1 MSHRVGRM
9 SRGKNCGPFRFR
21 DTISPSPPQP
31 LDPKIARL
39 RAARLARDA
48 DRSKS
53 VPSNSH
59 HRVFGLADELP
70 FGKHKGDT
78 VEFVIDTDISYVT
91 WLMESTDLELTQEA
105 EIEYQARLDPRRP
118 HPHTRRK

>member
-1 MSHRVGRM
+1 
-9 SRGKNCGPFRFR
+9 
-21 DTISPSPPQP
+21 
-31 LDPKIARL
+31 
-39 RAARLARDA
+39 
-48 DRSKS
+48 
-53 VPSNSH
+53 
-59 HRVFGLADELP
+59 VFGLADELP

-118 HPHTRRK
+118 HPNTRRK